1 MNSSEMVMSSA
12 EGKAKKVVSRFC
24 KVGSRKDILIKYV
37 KCYLT
42 ASEISCLI
50 FEYYLIKSFVNYLQ
64 GL

>member
-1 MNSSEMVMSSA
+1 MVMSSEL

-24 KVGSRKDILIKYV
+24 EVGSRKDILIKYV
-37 KCYLT
+37 KSYLT